1 MSAEDA
7 INEAKSRIEAML
19 APINGGVGEDASYDE
34 LFEGIKTEI
43 DKVNA
48 LEGGSTDWGVIRS
61 NAEQLL
67 SEKSK
72 DFRVALYFG
81 ASAAQK
87 DKNVAAVLDG
97 IVLLLELCNAFWEPM
112 FPALKRPRA
121 RGLLC
126 GWYTEVVGPVVQGI
140 QPTAG
145 DRSMVQGLSRSF
157 RELDGL
163 LADKLGDAY
172 PGMMSVR
179 DQIALLERRVPADA
193 PPPPPPPPPPAPKA
207 APAPRSVQDPSQG
220 ADDAP
225 YTEPPPGEGYAYGG
239 SSGGGGLGLSPQ
251 DVVDPD
257 SAYRALAE
265 CAPLIARAAD
275 VFVGGAPTSADGY
288 RLRLTAAWLMVGG
301 IPYNEGGR
309 TQIDGPYEHVVAA
322 ITDLASAQDWTN
334 LLTTASQVAADH
346 PLFLDA
352 ARGMV
357 TALEGLGGDYDVAR
371 QSVTREIAALLARAP
386 GLADLTFAN
395 GVAFASP
402 DTKSW
407 LGSIGSGGGGGGAR
421 SPVDKAIADAQKL
434 VAEERGMEAIQ
445 LLSRAAN
452 QSGGGGPRFKARLE
466 VAKVALKLQLVDVA
480 KAQLESLERTA
491 EEHRLAVWDPEL
503 AADFYANVYRVQ
515 RSQLALGAD
524 DGTLA
529 KESGRTFQKV
539 CELDAA
545 LALRLSQEAT
555 G

>member
-1 MSAEDA
+1 M
-7 INEAKSRIEAML
+7 
-19 APINGGVGEDASYDE
+19 
-34 LFEGIKTEI
+34 
-43 DKVNA
+43 
-48 LEGGSTDWGVIRS
+48 IRS

-67 SEKSK
+67 TEKSK
-72 DFRVALYFG
+72 DFRVALYYG
-81 ASAAQK
+81 AAAAQK

-126 GWYTEVVGPVVQGI
+126 GWFTEVVGPVIQGM
-140 QPTAG
+140 QPTAA
-145 DRSMVQGLSRSF
+145 DRSMVQALTRVF
-157 RELDGL
+157 RELDGF

-179 DQIALLERRVPADA
+179 DQINQLERRVPADA

-207 APAPRSVQDPSQG
+207 PPPSRSIPAPAMG
-220 ADDAP
+220 GDDAP
-225 YTEPPPGEGYAYGG
+225 HTEPPPADGAYAYDA
-239 SSGGGGLGLSPQ
+239 SAGGGGGMGLSPQ

-275 VFVGGAPTSADGY
+275 VFVSGAPTGADGY
-288 RLRLTAAWLMVGG
+288 RLRLVAAWLMVGG
-301 IPYNEGGR
+301 LPYNEGGR

-322 ITDLASAQDWTN
+322 ITDLAAAQDWNN
-334 LLTTASQVAADH
+334 LLATASQVASDH

-357 TALEGLGGDYDVAR
+357 TALEGLGPDYDAAR
-371 QSVTREIAALLARAP
+371 QSVSREIAALLARAP
-386 GLADLTFAN
+386 GLQDLTFAN
-395 GVAFASP
+395 GVAFASA

-407 LGSIGSGGGGGGAR
+407 LGSIASGGGGGAPR

-434 VAEERGMEAIQ
+434 LAEERGMDAIQ

-452 QSGGGGPRFKARLE
+452 QTSGGGPRFKARLE
-466 VAKVALKLQLVDVA
+466 VAKVALRLQLVDVA

-491 EEHRLAVWDPEL
+491 DEHRLASWDPEL
-503 AADFYANVYRVQ
+503 AADLYANVYRVQ
-515 RSQLALGAD
+515 RSQLALGTD

-529 KESGRTFQKV
+529 KESGRTFQRV

-545 LALRLSQEAT
+545 LALRLSQE
-555 G
+555 GPG